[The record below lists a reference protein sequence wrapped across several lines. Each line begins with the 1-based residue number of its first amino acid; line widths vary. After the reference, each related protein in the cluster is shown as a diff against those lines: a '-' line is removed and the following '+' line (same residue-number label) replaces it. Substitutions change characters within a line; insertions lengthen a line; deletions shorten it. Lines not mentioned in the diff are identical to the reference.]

1 MFGLSSLYVK
11 LIGGLLAALVV
22 LGLVLGLR
30 HYKALAD
37 SRGDKLTVICK
48 ATRDASNHP
57 KLNCGDVPDQITFL
71 GQVVTA
77 LSNSIKVQNAAV
89 AALGAESEREKAAA
103 AQASQKAAMRA
114 RGAEATADRLIA
126 SSRVAVPQSA
136 PCEPS
141 KAVKES
147 WR

>member
-1 MFGLSSLYVK
+1 MPSLYVK
-11 LIGGLLAALVV
+11 LIGGAVAALFV
-22 LGLVLGLR
+22 LGLVLGLK

-48 ATRDASNHP
+48 TTRDASNHP

-71 GQVVTA
+71 GQAVTA

-89 AALGAESEREKAAA
+89 AALGAESKREKAAA
-103 AQASQKAAMRA
+103 AQASQKAATRA

-126 SSRVAVPQSA
+126 SSRSSGAPAGSAA
-136 PCEPS
+136 PCKPS
-141 KAVKES
+141 KAVEEA
-147 WR
+147 WQ